1 VPARWTEVARIV
13 DEALD
18 LAAEQRAAF
27 LDHACGADAEL
38 RREVDAILTGAEASN
53 FLRDPAVVLAAPIFD
68 SSDLADTLGTLV
80 GPYRLVREL
89 GHGGMGEVYLAE
101 RADGHFQQRV
111 ALKLIKRGLDSE
123 EILGRFLAERQVLAR
138 LNHPH
143 IARLLD
149 GGVTAEGQP
158 WFAMEYVEG
167 VPLHRYCDDGRL
179 DLEQRLAVFGK
190 VCEAVQY
197 AHRGLVVHRDLKP
210 SNILVTAT
218 GEIKLLDFGIAK
230 ALTAEAEDVA
240 VTRPEQRM
248 MTPAYAAPEQ
258 LRGEPVTTA
267 TDVYAL
273 GAILYLLLT
282 GQPAHQLAGCSRS
295 ERERI
300 ILEIEPEPP
309 SIVVQ
314 GTDRAALRRRL
325 AGDLDSIVLQALRKD
340 PARRYPSVEALLD
353 DLERRRTG
361 LPVRARPGSVG
372 YRTRKFI
379 ARHRLAMGSGALV
392 FLALAAG
399 LGGTLWQARAT
410 ALEAAKARAVRDFV
424 VGLFRVSQPEE
435 SRGREITARELLAR
449 GARRV
454 DSELARQPELQ
465 GELLD
470 VLGVIHRDLGLY
482 AEADTLLRRSIELS
496 RGRRGGS
503 DREEAGRLTEWA
515 RVLAAR
521 GEYARAESLLVDA
534 RARLLSRHP
543 ADSAA
548 AATLSALGALRR
560 QQGRFAEA
568 EALYHEALE
577 IDRGARGG
585 GPLRVAE
592 DLDQLGLVLEEAGL
606 LTAADT
612 AYQQALA
619 LRRERL
625 DADHPRTI
633 ESLHHLGALRGKQ
646 GEYADAERIQREVLE
661 RRRRVYPAG
670 HPEIAYALQSLAGT
684 LQIQGG
690 YAEAE
695 QLNLEA
701 LAILRQRLGPEHPE
715 TVELERNL
723 ATLLYEKGDLRQAES
738 RFRAVWATWQR
749 SLGSE
754 HPTTLGAANDLAAVL
769 KYQQRYGE
777 AEPIYRETLASRR
790 RLLGDAHPDVGE
802 SWGNLAELLYDAG
815 RLPEAERAYR
825 QTLAIYTASLPAGHV
840 FISGSLLGLGAV
852 LTDRGRPSEG
862 EPLLREA
869 LRLRLDKFGPA
880 DRRTAKAQR
889 ALGMCLA
896 SLGRRQEAERL
907 LLDSH
912 RTLASATNWY
922 HRTLR
927 QQTARDLAALYQ
939 AWGRRDDAAAWER
952 RTVGPYRLSAFPP
965 SATYAVSSSGRP
977 GTPDH
982 SIFRAIPGPS
992 GRTSITPPVRN
1003 ATESVPQ
1010 RVAPWARSASGP
1022 VPESVATQSAFGSAH
1037 GTTRANTGS
1046 PSRTPSVDSALARWA
1061 GGTGSATCDDFSAR
1075 RDR

>member
-1 VPARWTEVARIV
+1 VHERWTEVARIV

-18 LAAEQRAAF
+18 LSPVERAAF
-27 LDHACGADAEL
+27 LDQACGPDADL
-38 RREVDAILTGAEASN
+38 RRQVDAILTGAEATN
-53 FLRDPAVVLAAPIFD
+53 FLRQPAVVLAVPIFD
-68 SSDLADTLGTLV
+68 SSDLADTIGTLA

-111 ALKLIKRGLDSE
+111 ALKLIKRGLQSE
-123 EILGRFLAERQVLAR
+123 EILARFLAERQVLAR

-167 VPLHRYCDDGRL
+167 VPLHHYCDEGRL
-179 DLEQRLAVFGK
+179 GLEQRLGVFGK

-210 SNILVTAT
+210 SNILVTAN

-230 ALTAEAEDVA
+230 ALTAEGEDVA
-240 VTRPEQRM
+240 ATRPEQRM

-258 LRGEPVTTA
+258 LRGEAVTTA

-282 GQPAHQLAGCSRS
+282 GQPAHQLAGRSRS
-295 ERERI
+295 ERERM
-300 ILEIEPEPP
+300 ILEIEPHPP
-309 SIVVQ
+309 SYVVRN
-314 GTDRAALRRRL
+314 TDRASLRRRL
-325 AGDLDSIVLQALRKD
+325 AGDLDSIVLRALRKD

-353 DLERRRTG
+353 DLERRRVG

-379 ARHRLAMGSGALV
+379 GRHRLTMGAGALV

-399 LGGTLWQARAT
+399 LGGTVWQARAT
-410 ALEAAKARAVRDFV
+410 AREAAKARAVRDFV

-449 GARRV
+449 GAQRV

-482 AEADTLLRRSIELS
+482 AEADSLLRRSIELS
-496 RGRRGGS
+496 RRRGGGS

-534 RARLLSRHP
+534 RARLAHEP
-543 ADSAA
+543 ADSAT

-577 IDRGARGG
+577 IDRAPRGG
-585 GPLRVAE
+585 
-592 DLDQLGLVLEEAGL
+592 GLVLEEAGL

-625 DADHPRTI
+625 DADHPRTL

-670 HPEIAYALQSLAGT
+670 HPEIAYALESLAGT

-701 LAILRQRLGPEHPE
+701 LAILRRRLGAEHPE
-715 TVELERNL
+715 TMELERNL

-738 RFRAVWATWQR
+738 RFRAVWATWRR

-790 RLLGDAHPDVGE
+790 RLLGDRHPDVGE

-825 QTLAIYTASLPAGHV
+825 QTLAIYTASLPRGHV

-889 ALGMCLA
+889 ALGVCLA
-896 SLGRRQEAERL
+896 ALGRRREAERL

-927 QQTARDLAALYQ
+927 AQTARDLAALYQ
-939 AWGRRDDAAAWER
+939 AWGRRDDAGAWER
-952 RTVGPYRLSAFPP
+952 KA
-965 SATYAVSSSGRP
+965 
-977 GTPDH
+977 
-982 SIFRAIPGPS
+982 
-992 GRTSITPPVRN
+992 
-1003 ATESVPQ
+1003 E
-1010 RVAPWARSASGP
+1010 
-1022 VPESVATQSAFGSAH
+1022 
-1037 GTTRANTGS
+1037 
-1046 PSRTPSVDSALARWA
+1046 
-1061 GGTGSATCDDFSAR
+1061 
-1075 RDR
+1075 